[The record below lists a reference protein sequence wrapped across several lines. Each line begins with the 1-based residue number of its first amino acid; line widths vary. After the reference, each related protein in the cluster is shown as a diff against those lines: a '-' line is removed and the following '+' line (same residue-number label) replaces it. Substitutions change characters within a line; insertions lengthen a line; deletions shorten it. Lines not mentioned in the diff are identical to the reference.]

1 MLFSSFDL
9 DYSVINC
16 MDAIAITEAMKT
28 KGLRITPQRFSVYAN
43 LLARTDHPTV
53 EQIWGDL
60 NQDFSMS
67 SKATVYS
74 TLTTLKEVGL
84 VREVLLEDGV
94 SRFDAN
100 VAEHH
105 HFFCLKC
112 KAIED
117 LAWEVFRP
125 PLVNLLRSGLT
136 VKAYEATIHGLC
148 DRCKVD

>member
-1 MLFSSFDL
+1 
-9 DYSVINC
+9 
-16 MDAIAITEAMKT
+16 MDTSTITEIMKS

-43 LLARTDHPTV
+43 LLARCDHPTV

-74 TLTTLKEVGL
+74 TLTALKDVGL
-84 VREVLLEDGV
+84 VREVLLQDGV

-100 VAEHH
+100 VREHH
-105 HFFCLKC
+105 HFFCLNC

-117 LAWEVFRP
+117 LDWEVFHP
-125 PLVNLLRSGLT
+125 PLVKLLRSGLKVT
-136 VKAYEATIHGLC
+136 GYESTIYGLC
-148 DRCKVD
+148 DRCNTETN

>member
-1 MLFSSFDL
+1 
-9 DYSVINC
+9 
-16 MDAIAITEAMKT
+16 MDRITCEAITETMKT

-60 NQDFSMS
+60 NQEFSMS

-74 TLTTLKEVGL
+74 TLTALKEVGL

-105 HFFCLKC
+105 HFLCLNC

-125 PLVNLLRSGLT
+125 PLVNLLRLGLT

-148 DRCKVD
+148 DRCRVD